1 MAKTNPRRGPTA
13 ATLEKADQVIQL
25 RRHGISYR
33 QIAKQL
39 GISHQRAHEL
49 HKIAA
54 ETTLRENAEEYA
66 QLQEE
71 RVELLLRRAFD
82 AERDAAVRD
91 KAALI
96 NAALKATDQLS
107 RLRGAYE
114 QTADDDTRAA
124 TTLLNTLIETSIQA
138 ATAAT
143 AATELEND
151 E

>member
-82 AERDAAVRD
+82 AERDTDDGRD

-124 TTLLNTLIETSIQA
+124 TTLLNTLIETSIHA
-138 ATAAT
+138 ATVAQT
-143 AATELEND
+143 NQEDTEE
-151 E
+151 

>member
-25 RRHGISYR
+25 RRHGVSYR

-39 GISHQRAHEL
+39 GISHQRAHQL

-71 RVELLLRRAFD
+71 RLELLLRRSFD
-82 AERDAAVRD
+82 AERDTDDGRD

-107 RLRGAYE
+107 RLRGVYDRTETEAR
-114 QTADDDTRAA
+114 TAAA
-124 TTLLNTLIETSIQA
+124 SLLDTLIETSKRA
-138 ATAAT
+138 AAQTT
-143 AATELEND
+143 DPEN
-151 E
+151 EE

>member
-1 MAKTNPRRGPTA
+1 MAKINPRRGPTA

-39 GISHQRAHEL
+39 GISHQRAHQL
-49 HKIAA
+49 HKVAA
-54 ETTLRENAEEYA
+54 ETALRENTQEYA

-71 RVELLLRRAFD
+71 RVELLLRRSFD
-82 AERDAAVRD
+82 AERDADDGRD

-107 RLRGAYE
+107 RLRGIYDRTETEA
-114 QTADDDTRAA
+114 QTAAA
-124 TTLLNTLIETSIQA
+124 SLLDTLIETSKQA
-138 ATAAT
+138 AAAQT
-143 AATELEND
+143 KPEDTEE
-151 E
+151 